1 MDIPKMNAY
10 HIVIK
15 QPLQIPAIV
24 YETRKRA
31 AKHPLWVLLDHQ
43 EQPNVVRGVSQ
54 PFEKH
59 KRIVEIKRPD
69 GGLSWYH
76 PRTFCLIKGEKTK
89 NLYNHQE
96 LQQDWGDKLKGLLH
110 LHDYDPG
117 MLKYS
122 SADIFYVNGSTKHLV
137 GMSGWIGREKQDVV
151 KVQRACWYEQNPVK
165 DISDMLKA
173 DGISPAAFEKRLALV
188 KEGFYAYL
196 KGLFEAQKT
205 SADQFISK
213 ESWAR
218 ANELQ
223 KRKSGTYRGSCVMGN
238 AK

>member
-1 MDIPKMNAY
+1 MKAY

-31 AKHPLWVLLDHQ
+31 AENPLWVLLDHQ
-43 EQPNVVRGVSQ
+43 ERPNVVRGMSQ
-54 PFEKH
+54 PLEKR
-59 KRIVEIKRPD
+59 KGIVEIKRPD

-76 PRTFCLIKGEKTK
+76 PGTFCLIKGEKTEK
-89 NLYNHQE
+89 LYSHQA
-96 LQQDWGDKLKGLLH
+96 LQQDWGDKVRGLLH
-110 LHDYDPG
+110 LHNYDPE

-122 SADIFYVNGSTKHLV
+122 NSDIFYVNGSTKHLV
-137 GMSGWIGREKQDVV
+137 GMSGWIGKEKDNIV
-151 KVQRACWYEQNPVK
+151 KIQRACWYEKNPIK

-188 KEGFYAYL
+188 KGGFCSYL
-196 KGLFEAQKT
+196 ADLFNAQKVP
-205 SADQFISK
+205 ADQFISN
-213 ESWAR
+213 ESWVH

-238 AK
+238 TE